1 MKKKFV
7 SYLVLAGSVLGLAM
21 VGSCKD
27 YEYEVLQDQIDN
39 LGGKQTGD
47 VTTLQGKITALQ
59 GDVAKIKADAA
70 KLNNDQ
76 LSDSLA
82 KVYNLLAN
90 MLGKT
95 SIGDLSPTDMSNLN
109 KAIANA
115 ASTAYVDDEISSA
128 IDSLMFLW
136 SDSLYTAYK
145 NAEYAKNKIY
155 AWSDSLKEA
164 MDTAKY
170 AKDLAEKNVARI
182 DTLRKEVDALIA
194 AQDSLVGR
202 IELQDSLKNLEARYQ
217 AADAELLDSIGKVSK
232 RVDDLVKDLKKLED
246 KVDKLY
252 NAEEKRI
259 NSLYVQ
265 GAYNPIFGSFALP
278 AGIRTKV
285 LAAYYGEI
293 LNATKFP
300 LTANDA
306 DNSAIVDDSML
317 ILKAEAY
324 AFGTI
329 KKVNQESI
337 KAGSITGDAED
348 NAGRI
353 YITINPNQVKLD
365 DSYAFSFVT
374 SDGATTSAA
383 TIGEFV
389 PSNEKLTFGWTRSAA
404 EVGFY
409 EAPVKIDATKY
420 AEIAPKFAVSKT
432 DLKDIAKGMLSNET
446 GIDLF
451 GVAKAVLTLA
461 KTELDAN
468 ALKVE
473 WSDSLGKHS
482 VTSEYDVA
490 VTAFKPLSYNA
501 MSDLSEISTSFRIP
515 TINPL
520 SELSISVPDFAGI
533 DLSDITFTIDKTTA
547 SISFDNIIIS
557 KTGVVQVVVEK
568 PTAYNNVTNTFTFSK
583 ETINVDGL
591 VGILTDVENALN
603 TSKITWQAN
612 ANDAIQNIIDQVN
625 NKVNDLI
632 KNQIGGKMN
641 TAINDML
648 DQVENSINGSLG
660 SYNTYIGEMNNLVS
674 KVNNL
679 ANKFN
684 PWLSKDASIFLAP
697 WIMYE
702 GTDGGFHPMSN
713 DPNNPTVFKK
723 GQGGIVLYTTS
734 FSAEL
739 FAPSYKKYVA
749 VTKFK
754 KPNGSID
761 QTKKIAQNFNQKNKE
776 YYNKVLE
783 GERYAIPFDPT
794 EAGTYTI
801 YYSAMDYSGYVA
813 AERFYVTVEE

>member
-47 VTTLQGKITALQ
+47 VTTLQGKLNALQ
-59 GDVAKIKADAA
+59 NKVDA
-70 KLNNDQ
+70 KLNNGSTTKQLKDSLDQ
-76 LSDSLA
+76 VYSLLQTLTGGTSVADMTTALSDINK
-82 KVYNLLAN
+82 KVA
-90 MLGKT
+90 G
-95 SIGDLSPTDMSNLN
+95 
-109 KAIANA
+109 
-115 ASTAYVDDEISSA
+115 ASTIAALADS
-128 IDSLMFLW
+128 IDNFKFLW

-145 NAEYAKNKIY
+145 NALDAT
-155 AWSDSLKEA
+155 DSI
-164 MDTAKY
+164 
-170 AKDLAEKNVARI
+170 KNVI
-182 DTLRKEVDALIA
+182 MPKLNALIE
-194 AQDSLVGR
+194 AQDSLVGEV
-202 IELQDSLKNLEARYQ
+202 ELTNKLADLEARYK
-217 AADAELLDSIGKVSK
+217 AADKQLSDS
-232 RVDDLVKDLKKLED
+232 LKALYAS
-246 KVDKLY
+246 VDKLY

-259 NSLYVQ
+259 TSLYVQ
-265 GAYNPIFGSFALP
+265 GASNSIFGSFALP

-285 LAAYYGEI
+285 LAAYYGEV

-300 LTANDA
+300 LTANDT

-317 ILKAEAY
+317 ILKAEAP

-329 KKVNQESI
+329 KKVNQENV
-337 KAGSITGDAED
+337 KAGAIVADAED

-353 YITINPNQVKLD
+353 YVTINPNQVELD
-365 DSYAFSFVT
+365 DTYAFSFVT

-389 PSNEKLTFGWTRSAA
+389 PSTEKLTFGWTRAA
-404 EVGFY
+404 SETGFY
-409 EAPVKIDATKY
+409 EAPVKIDASKY
-420 AEIAPKFAVSKT
+420 ADIAPKLAVSKSE
-432 DLKDIAKGMLSNET
+432 LKNLAKGMLSSET

-451 GVAKAVLTLA
+451 GVSKAVLTLA

-473 WSDSLGKHS
+473 WEDSLGKHS
-482 VTSEYDVA
+482 VTSQYDVA

-501 MSDLSEISTSFRIP
+501 MSDLSDINTSFRIP

-520 SELSISVPDFAGI
+520 SELSISVPAFSGI

-547 SISFDNIIIS
+547 SISFGDIFIN
-557 KTGVVQVVVEK
+557 KTGVVQVVVDK
-568 PTAYNNVTNTFTFSK
+568 PTAWDGTNFTFSK

-591 VGILTDVENALN
+591 TGILTDVENALN
-603 TSKITWQAN
+603 ASKITWQAN

-660 SYNTYIGEMNNLVS
+660 SYNSYIDQMNSLVS

-702 GTDGGFHPMSN
+702 GTDGGMHPMSN
-713 DPNNPTVFKK
+713 DPNHPTVFKK

-739 FAPSYKKYVA
+739 LAPSYKKFVA
-749 VTKFK
+749 VTKYV
-754 KPNGSID
+754 KPDGSYNPSNK
-761 QTKKIAQNFNQKNKE
+761 TAYNFNQKNKE

-801 YYSAMDYSGYVA
+801 YYSAMDYSGYIA